1 MYTRTLTTSK
11 YPIFYWCD
19 PLPMFVSMPLLC
31 IIVEWIF
38 RFRFGSAV
46 VRYVR
51 FVICF
56 SFAFC
61 HYNNG
66 SDDTSGV
73 INMANAQFMSV
84 YILALISR
92 KHWFSFQSKRLEIL
106 WWKFANHGSVLEL
119 LISNLGRILW
129 KYWNSQGKYDGNIH
143 FCVSNSRLLN
153 VYTRHC
159 FDW

>member
-1 MYTRTLTTSK
+1 MWSSSDVCVDAT
-11 YPIFYWCD
+11 
-19 PLPMFVSMPLLC
+19 FVHHCGMNLS
-31 IIVEWIF
+31 V
-38 RFRFGSAV
+38 S
-46 VRYVR
+46 VR
-51 FVICF
+51 FSRCSICSICYLLF
-56 SFAFC
+56 IRILPL
-61 HYNNG
+61 YNNG

-92 KHWFSFQSKRLEIL
+92 KRWFSFQSKRLEIL
-106 WWKFANHGSVLEL
+106 WWKFANHRSELEL
-119 LISNLGRILW
+119 IISNLGRILW

>member
-1 MYTRTLTTSK
+1 MWSSSDV
-11 YPIFYWCD
+11 CVD
-19 PLPMFVSMPLLC
+19 AAFVHHCGMNLS
-31 IIVEWIF
+31 VSV
-38 RFRFGSAV
+38 RFGRCS
-46 VRYVR
+46 
-51 FVICF
+51 ICSICYLLF
-56 SFAFC
+56 IRILPL
-61 HYNNG
+61 YNNG

-92 KHWFSFQSKRLEIL
+92 KRWFSFQLKRLEIL
-106 WWKFANHGSVLEL
+106 WWKFANHGSELEL